1 MKHTSVYLLFTL
13 AILLTAASFATIPR
27 LAFSA
32 GTTGGNLDIFTQKAL
47 FNGTGPNK
55 PSDAFQQQE
64 LVILYGLVTFRGDPI
79 ANEVVGF
86 QISGPPNNI
95 QNYTVFSAATTNA
108 SGLAQYSFRIPI
120 TPINEDQV
128 IFGTWHVVGT
138 VNVDQVIENDSLTF
152 QVGWLVQI
160 TNISTLNAELE
171 PQTSFYPQSPIV
183 FNLTLENIGF
193 TPHVGTITVDA
204 LDIDKQSIIQ
214 IELDNQ
220 TFPPGESYI
229 QTSSYIPGNAN
240 IGQANASATP
250 FTAPPA
256 LDGIPYSP
264 SAYTLFDIISNYGHD
279 VAITAV
285 NTSTTQATVGEKVN
299 ITVVAANLG
308 NFNETFDVT
317 VYYDSNLIQLIPQ
330 MSLPPESSKT
340 ITVEWNT
347 SNVKPGNY
355 TISANATIVE
365 GDINPENNKFI
376 DGNVTI
382 TTVPTHMQFSTY
394 FLLLIPFMI
403 IAILAGII
411 LMFFAWI
418 DHHQRRRKRKPQKN
432 SRYVIIVH
440 PHI

>member
-1 MKHTSVYLLFTL
+1 MKHTSVCLLFTL
-13 AILLTAASFATIPR
+13 VILLAGASFASIPR

-32 GTTGGNLDIFTQKAL
+32 GTSGGNLDIFTQKAL
-47 FNGTGPNK
+47 FNGTGPNE

-64 LVILYGLVTFRGDPI
+64 LVILYGLVTFDGDPI
-79 ANEVVGF
+79 ANKVVGF
-86 QISGPPNNI
+86 QVSGPPNNI
-95 QNYTVFSAATTNA
+95 QNFTVFSAATTNA
-108 SGLAQYSFRIPI
+108 SGLAQYSFRIP
-120 TPINEDQV
+120 TAPINEDQV

-138 VNVDQVIENDSLTF
+138 VDVDQVTENDSLTF

-160 TNISTLNAELE
+160 TNISTLNTELE
-171 PQTSFYPQSPIV
+171 PQTSFSPQSPIV

-220 TFPPGESYI
+220 TFPPGESCV
-229 QTSSYIPGNAN
+229 QTSSHISADAK

-250 FTAPPA
+250 YTAPPK
-256 LDGIPYSP
+256 LNGIPYSP

-279 VAITAV
+279 VAITSV
-285 NTSTTQATVGEKVN
+285 NTSTTQATIGEKVK
-299 ITVVAANLG
+299 ITAVAANLG
-308 NFNETFDVT
+308 AFNETFDVT
-317 VYYDSNLIQLIPQ
+317 IYYDSNLIQLIPQ
-330 MSLPPESSKT
+330 ISLPPDSSKT
-340 ITVEWNT
+340 ITVEWDT

-365 GDINPENNKFI
+365 GDINPDNNKFV

-382 TTVPTHMQFSTY
+382 TTASTPSQFLPY
-394 FLLLIPFMI
+394 YLLLIPFMI

-411 LMFFAWI
+411 LMFLAWI
-418 DHHQRRRKRKPQKN
+418 DHGQRRRKRKTRKN
-432 SRYVIIVH
+432 PRYVIIVH